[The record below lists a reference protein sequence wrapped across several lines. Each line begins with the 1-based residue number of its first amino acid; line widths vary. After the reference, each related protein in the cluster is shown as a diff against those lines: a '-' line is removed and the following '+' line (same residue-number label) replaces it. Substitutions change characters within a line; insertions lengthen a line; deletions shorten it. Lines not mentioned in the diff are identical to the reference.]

1 MQFLRRPQPMACR
14 PLRVQ
19 GPQFENLWLNYEIIT
34 LLFSL
39 YIMAPMMW
47 VLFIVNVKNAGL
59 ESHLIIEVTKLN
71 QI

>member
-1 MQFLRRPQPMACR
+1 MACG